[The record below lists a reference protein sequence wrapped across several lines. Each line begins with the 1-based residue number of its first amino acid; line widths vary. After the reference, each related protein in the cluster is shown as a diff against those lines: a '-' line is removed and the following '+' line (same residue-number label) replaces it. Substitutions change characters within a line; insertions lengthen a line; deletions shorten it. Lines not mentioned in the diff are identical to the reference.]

1 MTRIKE
7 FAETNLEM
15 RFEPMERNQMQRCV
29 FGKE

>member
-7 FAETNLEM
+7 FADTNLKI
-15 RFEPMERNQMQRCV
+15 RFETTERNQMQRCV